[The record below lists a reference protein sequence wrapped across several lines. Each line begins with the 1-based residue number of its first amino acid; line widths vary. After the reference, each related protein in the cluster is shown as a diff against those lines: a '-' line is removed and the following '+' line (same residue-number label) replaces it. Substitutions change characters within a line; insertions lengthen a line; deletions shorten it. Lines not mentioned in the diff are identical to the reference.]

1 MCMSKRKTMATVT
14 PIIQCQATNGSA
26 PDRQEQ
32 LAVLAYEYWMERGC
46 PAGSPEVD
54 WLRAEREIQNR
65 RTLVRAA
72 HA

>member
-1 MCMSKRKTMATVT
+1 MSKRKTMATVT
-14 PIIQCQATNGSA
+14 PMIQRQPTHGAA
-26 PDRQEQ
+26 PDHQEQ

-65 RTLVRAA
+65 RRPARAA
-72 HA
+72 NA